1 MTRHTVVGMSPN
13 ACPQV
18 ELTTTAGA
26 SLGSMDKLQAHQ
38 GEGHLHRA
46 FSVFLFDGDRV
57 LLQRRAMTKYHFAG
71 LWTNSCCGHPAPDSD
86 VRGQAV
92 RRTKQ
97 ELGVD
102 VQLVIRGDF
111 LYRALDPTSGLVEHE
126 LDTVL
131 VGDLPATDLD
141 PDPAEV
147 SATRLTSLTALRQ
160 QLSQLPETFT
170 PWLGQAL
177 DLVSPP

>member
-1 MTRHTVVGMSPN
+1 
-13 ACPQV
+13 
-18 ELTTTAGA
+18 
-26 SLGSMDKLQAHQ
+26 MDKLQAHQ

-111 LYRALDPTSGLVEHE
+111 LYRALDPTSGLVEH
-126 LDTVL
+126 
-131 VGDLPATDLD
+131 
-141 PDPAEV
+141 
-147 SATRLTSLTALRQ
+147 
-160 QLSQLPETFT
+160 
-170 PWLGQAL
+170 
-177 DLVSPP
+177 

>member
-1 MTRHTVVGMSPN
+1 
-13 ACPQV
+13 
-18 ELTTTAGA
+18 
-26 SLGSMDKLQAHQ
+26 MDKLEAHQ

-46 FSVFLFDGDRV
+46 FSVFLFDDDQV
-57 LLQRRAMTKYHFAG
+57 LLQRRASTKYHFAG
-71 LWTNSCCGHPAPDSD
+71 LWTNSCCGHPAPDTD
-86 VRGQAV
+86 VREQAV

-102 VQLVIRGDF
+102 VELTVVGDF
-111 LYRALDPTSGLVEHE
+111 LYRAVDPTSGLVEHE

-131 VGDLPATDLD
+131 VGDLPAAALD

-147 SATRLTSLTALRQ
+147 SATRLTSLTALRR
-160 QLSQLPETFT
+160 QLSQRPETFT